1 MARPALLLSLGLTAL
16 AAAAFSP
23 PAASFCDEAGWTT
36 TWADEFDGASLD
48 NTSWT
53 MDLGGGDSRVR
64 DSMGTAANVYLENG
78 TLVLRSQVENVGGY
92 NHSSGGVQTR
102 GKKSWSGP
110 TRVCVRAQ
118 LPGGGGGGNGSTSKR
133 EETRVVDDLCSYC
146 SVCACRDC
154 VCCTS

>member
-1 MARPALLLSLGLTAL
+1 MAPSALLLALGLTAI
-16 AAAAFSP
+16 AAADVSP
-23 PAASFCDEAGWTT
+23 AEPSFCDDAGWTT
-36 TWADEFDGASLD
+36 TWADEFDGAVLD

-133 EETRVVDDLCSYC
+133 GEMRVVDYVLCVVY
-146 SVCACRDC
+146 
-154 VCCTS
+154 